1 MKKSLSIIGLIW
13 IGLVVASFV
22 WNYSNARKEQK
33 SVALQTAR
41 SFFDQILLSRAW
53 NAVHGGVY
61 VPVTKDTQPN
71 PYLDDPLRDIEI
83 SEGLKLT
90 KINPAF
96 MTRQIAEIAAKRDGV
111 QFHITSLNPIRP
123 ENKPT
128 PDEEIALNTFGS
140 GVQEF
145 GQIVNGKTGS
155 IFFYMAP
162 LKTEKPCLTC
172 HAKQGYKEGDIRGGI
187 SVTLPFVSKIPVLA
201 LMIGYIAIG
210 LVGLAGIV
218 VAGTK
223 LNKAYEVIK
232 RQAVID
238 ALTGIPNRRSFS
250 DHILTELNRSRRGK
264 CPLSVIMGDIDN
276 FKLYN
281 DTYGH
286 GGGDECLRKVA
297 HVINETLNRPGDFCA
312 RYGGEEF
319 VIVLPNTN
327 EQGAKFIAEEIRT
340 NVNNLQLPHEKSLPS
355 GFVTISLGV
364 ATTDANVTIS
374 HEALTKQAD
383 SALYIAKEK
392 GRNRVE
398 AYRESSSP
406 PA

>member
-1 MKKSLSIIGLIW
+1 MKKSLPIVCCIW
-13 IGLVVASFV
+13 IILVAASYT
-22 WNYSNARKEQK
+22 WNYSNASKEQK
-33 SVALQTAR
+33 TIAFQTAR
-41 SFFDQILLSRAW
+41 SFFNQILISRAW

-61 VPVTKDTQPN
+61 VPVSKDTQPN

-83 SEGLKLT
+83 NEGLKLT

-96 MTRQIAEIAAKRDGV
+96 MTRQIAEIAAKREGIH
-111 QFHITSLNPIRP
+111 FHITSLNPIRP

-128 PDEEIALNTFGS
+128 PDEESALKTFENGA
-140 GVQEF
+140 QEF
-145 GQIVNGKTGS
+145 GRIVHSESGS
-155 IFFYMAP
+155 TFFYMAP
-162 LKTEKPCLTC
+162 LKTDKTCLSC
-172 HAKQGYKEGDIRGGI
+172 HARQGYKEGDIRGGI

-201 LMIGYIAIG
+201 LMIGHIGIG
-210 LVGLAGIV
+210 LVGLIGIIIS
-218 VAGTK
+218 GSK
-223 LNKAYEVIK
+223 LNNAYDVIK

-250 DHILTELNRSRRGK
+250 DHILKEVNRSRREK
-264 CPLSVIMGDIDN
+264 FPLSVIMGDIDN

-297 HVINETLNRPGDFCA
+297 QAINKTLKRPSDFCA

-319 VIVLPNTN
+319 VIVLPNTD
-327 EQGAKFIAEEIRT
+327 QAGAMFIAEDIRK
-340 NVNNLQLPHEKSLPS
+340 NVVNLQISHEKSLPS

-364 ATTDANVTIS
+364 ATTDVNVTIS
-374 HEALTKQAD
+374 DEELTKQAD
-383 SALYIAKEK
+383 NALYSAKEK

-398 AYRESSSP
+398 LYHKLS
-406 PA
+406 